1 MNGDLWR
8 HLALTDQKGI
18 PVPRSQDNSKDG
30 LPADAAA
37 RLTQPPKT
45 RDADHGDEVRRLAAL
60 QRLRDLVP
68 TEQPRLDGICRVAS
82 CVTGSDAAGLAFL
95 SDRFLYF
102 AGRFGDLPERE
113 VRGFAMQ
120 DLYHKVIH
128 IPEARLYPGHA
139 RMNCFNGKFA
149 AYQSLIAVAVHYEAQ
164 PVALLACYS
173 QQARDGYSPDAT
185 SCLFELAYLVEAHL
199 AQEATL
205 AHLARTAV
213 QTLERL
219 RAP

>member
-1 MNGDLWR
+1 M
-8 HLALTDQKGI
+8 
-18 PVPRSQDNSKDG
+18 SQDNSKDG
-30 LPADAAA
+30 LPTDAAA
-37 RLTQPPKT
+37 RLVDSRSR
-45 RDADHGDEVRRLAAL
+45 RDADRGDEVRRLATL

-68 TEQPRLDGICRVAS
+68 PDQPRLDGICRVAS
-82 CVTGSDAAGLAFL
+82 FVTGSDAAGLAFL

-102 AGRFGDLPERE
+102 AGRFGELPERD
-113 VRGFAMQ
+113 VRGFAIQ
-120 DLYHKVIH
+120 DLYRKVIL
-128 IPEARLYPGHA
+128 IPEARLLPGLA

-149 AYQSLIAVAVHYEAQ
+149 GYKSMIAVAVHFEAQ

-173 QQARDGYSPDAT
+173 QHARDGYSPDAT

-219 RAP
+219 RADKA